1 MPAHVDPQHAEA
13 ALQQR
18 RHLLGPAAA
27 VRGQRMGD
35 ADGRRVLRADQIV
48 GDAASR
54 QRQQHGAFS
63 LNGARRTA
71 LAGAYGSL
79 GALSCTRQ
87 RCERHPDA
95 LGEGGRVAGDVHA
108 LVAAPGAG
116 DDRKVATR
124 ADPMPSREAAAAPRW
139 RGRPRAARRPTP
151 SGPTSRPRDAQPL
164 RSDRPARAGSAA
176 PRSARRPVPP
186 RAAARRKFQKKA
198 GARSYR
204 ISRRRNISSRIR
216 ITGEISTP
224 PKFGRNERI
233 GRSSGSVIR

>member
-1 MPAHVDPQHAEA
+1 MRP
-13 ALQQR
+13 
-18 RHLLGPAAA
+18 
-27 VRGQRMGD
+27 
-35 ADGRRVLRADQIV
+35 RADKIV
-48 GDAASR
+48 GDAASL

-71 LAGAYGSL
+71 LAGSL
-79 GALSCTRQ
+79 REPRPRCHDARQ
-87 RCERHPDA
+87 CRERRADA
-95 LGEGGRVAGDVHA
+95 LGERGRVAGDMHA

-116 DDRKVATR
+116 DDRQVATR
-124 ADPMPSREAAAAPRW
+124 ADPIPSREAAAAPRW

-151 SGPTSRPRDAQPL
+151 SGPASRPPDAQPL
-164 RSDRPARAGSAA
+164 RSGRPARAGSAA
-176 PRSARRPVPP
+176 PRSARRPAPP
-186 RAAARRKFQKKA
+186 RAAAHRKFQKKA

-233 GRSSGSVIR
+233 GRSSGSVTR